1 MTAKHEQQQQQ
12 QKYFYIIQ
20 LIVEDFL
27 PLNPLVDQDGGYTH
41 STLCSSGRAEAQ
53 RLSIFCSKSNK
64 PAGPLS
70 QTVITCMLVM
80 PWSRVL
86 LNCLWL
92 AVSNKQAGPLSQ
104 KVITCMLVMPWSRVL
119 LNCLWLAA
127 EITQDKMMVWP
138 CSLTHAAKVCRYLQD
153 TWQTAS
159 PNILLFWK
167 YTYFRFVFEEYFYWV

>member
-92 AVSNKQAGPLSQ
+92 A
-104 KVITCMLVMPWSRVL
+104 
-119 LNCLWLAA
+119 A